1 MALRVPSSVRC
12 LQMRDI
18 LEESGRT
25 LLILVALDLYLV
37 GPSRWFEVGKP
48 ADFHFPSPA
57 RERTPSGPQG
67 LRQPHRLCG

>member
-25 LLILVALDLYLV
+25 LLVLVALDLYLV
-37 GPSRWFEVGKP
+37 GPSRWFEVRKR
-48 ADFHFPSPA
+48 ADLPFPSPV
-57 RERTPSGPQG
+57 RERTPSGSHG
-67 LRQPHRLCG
+67 LRQPHR